1 MSEMARSSRD
11 HAELRDRFE
20 AWLAGRL
27 PTGAEPQV
35 TSLASTDTNGM
46 SSETLL
52 VTAAWTED
60 GAPREERLVTRMA
73 PDPADVPVF
82 PSYDLDRQYE
92 VIRLVGELTDV
103 PVPRVW
109 WSEPDPGPLGAP
121 FFVMGHVDGR
131 VPPDV
136 MPYTFGDNWLHD
148 ADPGDQRCL
157 QDASVDVL
165 ARLHAIDRPE
175 ELFGFLTPDA
185 PGDTPLARRVATARA
200 WYDWAAAAGFPS
212 PLIER
217 VFAWLEAHWPA
228 EEGAT
233 VLSWGDS
240 RIGNVL
246 YDGFAP
252 VAVLDWEMA
261 TLGPREL
268 DVGWLIYAHRIFDD
282 IAGVM
287 GLPGM
292 PHFMRADDV
301 AATYE
306 AATGHTLRDL
316 EFYGTLA
323 AVQYGIVFL
332 RTGARSVHFGEVG
345 PPAEVDNL
353 LHNRGPLERMLA
365 GSYWT

>member
-11 HAELRDRFE
+11 HAVLRDRFE
-20 AWLAGRL
+20 RWLAGRL
-27 PTGAEPQV
+27 PTGADPAV
-35 TSLASTDTNGM
+35 TSMASTDTNGM

-52 VTAAWTED
+52 VTATWTED
-60 GAPREERLVTRMA
+60 GAPRHERLVTRMA

-82 PSYDLDRQYE
+82 PSYDLARQYE
-92 VIRLVGELTDV
+92 VIRLVGDLTDV

-148 ADPGDQRCL
+148 ADPADQRCL

-165 ARLHAIDRPE
+165 VRLHTIDRPE
-175 ELFGFLTPDA
+175 ERFAFLTPDA
-185 PGDTPLARRVATARA
+185 PGDTPLARRVADARA
-200 WYDWAAAAGFPS
+200 WYDWAAAGGFPS

-217 VFAWLEAHWPA
+217 TFAWLDAHWPA
-228 EEGAT
+228 EEGAA

-252 VAVLDWEMA
+252 AAVLDWEMA

-282 IAGVM
+282 IAETM

-292 PHFMRADDV
+292 PHFMRAEDV
-301 AATYE
+301 TGTYE
-306 AATGHTLRDL
+306 AATGYTPRDL

-323 AVQYGIVFL
+323 AVQFGIVFL

-345 PPAEVDNL
+345 PPDQVDNL
-353 LHNRGPLERMLA
+353 LHNREPLERMLA